1 MATLADF
8 FNPTNFMFLGILV
21 LVVAVL
27 VVYFESKMRDQN
39 HKIASML
46 SLVSTLAEDMNGVK
60 MGLNQLAI
68 TRIGGSTS
76 QNYQQPLENPIITQP
91 NKLID
96 VSDDEEDDDDDDD
109 HDEEEEDDEE
119 DDEDDEDDDD
129 EDDEHDEEEDT
140 DEEED
145 EDNNDDTDDDKNE
158 TEDETVLE
166 IDEDGDDDKT
176 DYIKV
181 LKIDLKQNT
190 DYELSES
197 NNLVLESLD
206 DLDDEESSHQ
216 LSSIEINNKSN
227 LKPDDFSSAQYEEKV
242 NDDLDISSSIFKSI
256 KINLEDSY
264 SDSLDYKKLPLP
276 KLRSIVTEK
285 GLVTDTSKLKK
296 NELLKLLGV
305 E

>member
-8 FNPTNFMFLGILV
+8 FNPTIFMFLGILV
-21 LVVAVL
+21 LVVAL
-27 VVYFESKMRDQN
+27 IVVYFESKIRDQN

-60 MGLNQLAI
+60 MGLHQLAI

-76 QNYQQPLENPIITQP
+76 QNFQQPLENHIITQP

-96 VSDDEEDDDDDDD
+96 VSDDEE
-109 HDEEEEDDEE
+109 
-119 DDEDDEDDDD
+119 EDDDD
-129 EDDEHDEEEDT
+129 EEDEDEDSDEEDENSDEEDDDNDIDEDIDENIDEDT
-140 DEEED
+140 DEDNDSDSGDKEHETFLETIED
-145 EDNNDDTDDDKNE
+145 GGDDKP
-158 TEDETVLE
+158 
-166 IDEDGDDDKT
+166 

-181 LKIDLKQNT
+181 LKINMKQNT
-190 DYELSES
+190 DYDELSES

-206 DLDDEESSHQ
+206 DLDDESSCHK
-216 LSSIEINNKSN
+216 LSSTELNNNSK
-227 LKPDDFSSAQYEEKV
+227 LEPRDFSSETVEEKV

-264 SDSLDYKKLPLP
+264 TDSLDYKKLPLP
-276 KLRSIVTEK
+276 KLRSIVSEK
-285 GLVTDTSKLKK
+285 GLVTDTSRLKK